1 MTPQAALATLCAMLR
16 AAPRLLLLAP
26 LCAAGL
32 ACDGGDGDDASG
44 SATAGESTLLD
55 EVDGYRGWARA
66 PGDYEVPLVPS
77 QGVHG
82 GFVDIYVNDVVA
94 DALLSEEDTLSAWPT
109 GSIIVKDGFSD
120 AEGTS
125 LSLIAIMEKRA
136 GGWYWE
142 EYTADDLETPIFSG
156 APDICVDCHSAGSDS
171 VRAFSLP

>member
-1 MTPQAALATLCAMLR
+1 MLR
-16 AAPRLLLLAP
+16 AAAHLLPLALFAP
-26 LCAAGL
+26 LVLGGA

-66 PGDYEVPLVPS
+66 PGDYETPLVPS

-94 DALLSEEDTLSAWPT
+94 EALLAEADTLSAWPT

-120 AEGTS
+120 AEGSS
-125 LSLIAIMEKRA
+125 LSLLAIMEKRA

-142 EYTADDLETPIFSG
+142 EYSADDLETPIFSG
-156 APDICVDCHSAGSDS
+156 SPDICVDCHASGSDF
-171 VRAFSLP
+171 VRAFKLP